1 MYNLEE
7 LNQKNTEELHKIAVE
22 MGIKNPEGMDS
33 LDLKL
38 NILDEQASKFA
49 SNATS
54 DNSGKRKKQEAKTK
68 DKVTP
73 TITAGIHATI
83 M

>member
-38 NILDEQASKFA
+38 NILDEKKKKKKKNETTEKAR
-49 SNATS
+49 
-54 DNSGKRKKQEAKTK
+54 KRKKQEANTK
-68 DKVTP
+68 DK
-73 TITAGIHATI
+73 ATFV
-83 M
+83 